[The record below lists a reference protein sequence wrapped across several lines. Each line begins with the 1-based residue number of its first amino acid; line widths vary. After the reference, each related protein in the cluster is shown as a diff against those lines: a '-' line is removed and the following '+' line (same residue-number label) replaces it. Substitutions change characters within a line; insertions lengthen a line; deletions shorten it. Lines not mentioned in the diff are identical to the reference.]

1 MFDNIDD
8 LITKDKKEFK
18 EKKSLVGRP
27 KKHDFEKKDK
37 RIVSYLTYSELTDLE
52 DLARENEITVSQ
64 IARKI
69 IIDFIKENVHKKR
82 STS

>member
-27 KKHDFEKKDK
+27 KKHDFEKKE
-37 RIVSYLTYSELTDLE
+37 VHPNLLLFQVLQFFYSNKVL
-52 DLARENEITVSQ
+52 Q
-64 IARKI
+64 ILS
-69 IIDFIKENVHKKR
+69 D
-82 STS
+82 